1 MKRMVFL
8 TVVVLVIG
16 FSPSAPSAQ
25 AGSSAQ
31 AGYTV
36 TFSQQGPNVVATGSG
51 TLNLTGLTFDMPNVD
66 FAAVKGSTARVVTG
80 SPSQMSADY
89 YTGFSGPTSFGPG
102 GVVFATSGLGDQVG
116 INGTREIIGVPTGYT
131 SGSPLSSSSTWDN
144 TTISGLG
151 LTPGTYEWTWGSAA
165 NGTADDF
172 KVVIPGTATPEPASL
187 TLLGVTAA
195 AVLGYHLRRRR

>member
-1 MKRMVFL
+1 MKRLAFL

-36 TFSQQGPNVVATGSG
+36 TLSQQGPNVVATGSG
-51 TLNLTGLTFDMPNVD
+51 TLNLTGLTFDFASVE

-80 SPSQMSADY
+80 SPSPSADI
-89 YTGFSGPTSFGPG
+89 YTGFSGPTSFGTG

-116 INGTREIIGVPTGYT
+116 INGHLELIVVPTGYT
-131 SGSPLSSSSTWDN
+131 SGSPLSSSATWDN

-151 LTPGTYEWTWGSAA
+151 LTPGTYVWTWGT
-165 NGTADDF
+165 GADQNF
-172 KVVIPGTATPEPASL
+172 TVQIGPATATPEPASL